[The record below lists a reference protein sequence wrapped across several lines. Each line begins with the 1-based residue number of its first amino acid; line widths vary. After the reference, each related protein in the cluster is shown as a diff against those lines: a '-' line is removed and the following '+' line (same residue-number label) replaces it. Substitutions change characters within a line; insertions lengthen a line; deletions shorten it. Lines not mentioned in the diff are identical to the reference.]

1 MAREFTA
8 QIEDTQCIGDSLDII
23 NDNYLNLDTAI
34 VQLSGKSSTP
44 ITTNNPTSTIELSLN
59 SNLNLTGS
67 VRNNSITSG
76 LLAPGNI
83 IQVVH
88 YNITSEESAASA
100 ITEYQIT
107 SFNADIT
114 PSNSTNKIL
123 IQASLGIAAATNPVG
138 IYIKKGGT
146 NFDGPSKTSHTSSL
160 RVIPAS
166 VVPLTTYLQYLD
178 ESAGAGGVAVTYQFW
193 IKRPVATILGI
204 NASTTTPAAL
214 ATSFRT
220 TSTITLYEIKS

>member
-8 QIEDTQCIGDSLDII
+8 QIEDTQCIGDSLDTI

-34 VQLSGKSSTP
+34 VQLSSKASTP

-88 YNITSEESAASA
+88 YNITGEESAVSA
-100 ITEYQIT
+100 TTEYQIST
-107 SFNADIT
+107 FDSIIT

-146 NFDGPSKTSHTSSL
+146 SFDGPIKASHTSSL

-178 ESAGAGGVAVTYQFW
+178 ESVGSSTAVTYQFW

-204 NASTTTPAAL
+204 NASTTTPAAP

>member
-1 MAREFTA
+1 MARRFTA
-8 QIEDTQCIGDSLDII
+8 QIEDTQCIGDSLDTI

-34 VQLSGKSSTP
+34 VQLSSKASTP

-88 YNITSEESAASA
+88 YNITNSETPASA
-100 ITEYQIT
+100 GTEYQIT

-123 IQASLGIAAATNPVG
+123 IQASLSIASGTNPVG

-146 NFDGPSKTSHTSSL
+146 NFDGPIQLNHTSSL
-160 RVIPAS
+160 RV
-166 VVPLTTYLQYLD
+166 VPTSPVPIATNLQYLD
-178 ESAGAGGVAVTYQFW
+178 ESVGSSSAVTYQFW
-193 IKRPVATILGI
+193 LKRPTATAPGI
-204 NASTTTPAAL
+204 NISTAL
-214 ATSFRT
+214 PLFRT

>member
-1 MAREFTA
+1 MARRFTA
-8 QIEDTQCIGDSLDII
+8 QIEDTQCIGDSLDTI

-34 VQLSGKSSTP
+34 VQLSSKASTP
-44 ITTNNPTSTIELSLN
+44 ITTNNPTSTIELSLD

-88 YNITSEESAASA
+88 YNMSGEESAVSA
-100 ITEYQIT
+100 ATEYQIT

-146 NFDGPSKTSHTSSL
+146 SFDGPSKGSHISSL
-160 RVIPAS
+160 RVIPAN

-178 ESAGAGGVAVTYQFW
+178 ESVGSSTAVTYQFW
-193 IKRPVATILGI
+193 IKRPAATVLGV
-204 NASTTTPAAL
+204 NVSTGAPL
-214 ATSFRT
+214 FRT